1 MEKVKAAV
9 GEVRGRTWRDFRGE
23 GPADIDAFSV
33 SSTRTSVSTSA
44 STSASTSTSVS
55 TSSRGQKHRANYRT
69 TLMTT
74 AVSHQTTF

>member
-33 SSTRTSVSTSA
+33 SSPRTSA
-44 STSASTSTSVS
+44 SASTS